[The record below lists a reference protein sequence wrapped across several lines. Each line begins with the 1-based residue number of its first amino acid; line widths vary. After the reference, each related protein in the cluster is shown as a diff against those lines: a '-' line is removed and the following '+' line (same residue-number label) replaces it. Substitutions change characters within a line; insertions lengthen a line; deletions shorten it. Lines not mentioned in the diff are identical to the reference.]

1 MTTICKAVRSIGRN
15 APVVELAIGLRRW
28 FVILTL
34 GLALGHGAGPGS
46 ANPLVYAIGGG
57 GGFADGSSYTLQ
69 GTIGQS
75 IAGGP
80 ISGGGFQVQAGLWPA
95 VVVESAGPVPTLQIR
110 ILGGN
115 VLISWSP
122 ASVGFVLEQS
132 SSLSAPTWS
141 VAPTGNPASIAVSS
155 GQLFFRLRQQ

>member
-1 MTTICKAVRSIGRN
+1 MTTICKAVLPIRPN
-15 APVVELAIGLRRW
+15 TPVGKLAKGLRRGSM
-28 FVILTL
+28 ILMI
-34 GLALGHGAGPGS
+34 GLVLAHAAGPGA
-46 ANPLVYAIGGG
+46 ANPLVYSIGGG
-57 GGFADGSSYTLQ
+57 GGFADGSNYSLQ
-69 GTIGQS
+69 GTIGQN

-80 ISGGGFQVQAGLWPA
+80 IGGGGFQVQAGFWPA

-132 SSLSAPTWS
+132 LSLSAPTWS
-141 VAPTGNPASIAVSS
+141 AAPTGNPASISVSS